1 MNALQLQSPAKLNL
15 ILKVINKRADGYH
28 NIHTLFERI
37 DLCDDMYF
45 KLLPSPEICILC
57 DHPGVPCTS
66 QNLVHKVASLLQ
78 QYCGVT
84 KGVEVRITKNI
95 PVAAGLAGGSSN
107 AATTLFALNRL
118 WNLRLSRKQ
127 LLDCAARIGSDVS
140 FFIWNINWAIGERRG
155 ERIQPVELRK
165 KIWHVLVVPRIKMP
179 TPKVYGALNLA
190 ETSSLVFQKNSG
202 VVYGQ
207 KCPFRART
215 GKKIERLTKTSD
227 NANILI
233 HSLLEKDIN
242 KSRNLLSNDLEQG
255 IVAVC
260 PRLADIKDRL
270 KVLGVQGVSFSGSGP
285 SLFGLMGTKAEA
297 EKWREIL
304 RRYYSQVF
312 AVRTF

>member
-15 ILKVINKRADGYH
+15 ILKVINKRADGFH

-45 KLLPSPEICILC
+45 KLLPSPEIRILC

-140 FFIWNINWAIGERRG
+140 FFIWDINWAIGERRG

-190 ETSSLVFQKNSG
+190 ETSSLVFHKNSG

-207 KCPFRART
+207 KRPFRAGT
-215 GKKIERLTKTSD
+215 AKKIERLTKTSD

-242 KSRNLLSNDLEQG
+242 KSRDLLSNDLEQG
-255 IVAVC
+255 IITVC
-260 PRLADIKDRL
+260 PRLADIKERL
-270 KVLGVQGVSFSGSGP
+270 KVLGIQGVSFSGSGP
-285 SLFGLMGTKAEA
+285 SLFGLMETKAEA

-304 RRYYSQVF
+304 SKYYSQVF

>member
-15 ILKVINKRADGYH
+15 ILKVINKRADGFH

-37 DLCDDMYF
+37 DLCDDMHF
-45 KLLPSPEICILC
+45 KLLPSPEIRILC

-140 FFIWNINWAIGERRG
+140 FFIWDINWAIGERRG

-190 ETSSLVFQKNSG
+190 ETSSLVFHKNSG

-207 KCPFRART
+207 KRPFRAGT
-215 GKKIERLTKTSD
+215 AKKIERLTKTSD

-242 KSRNLLSNDLEQG
+242 KSRDLLSNDLEQG
-255 IVAVC
+255 IITVC
-260 PRLADIKDRL
+260 PRLADIKERL
-270 KVLGVQGVSFSGSGP
+270 KVLGIQGVSFSGSGP
-285 SLFGLMGTKAEA
+285 SLFGLMETKAEA

-304 RRYYSQVF
+304 SKYYSQVF